1 MLRAKIGKPIRFM
14 RKLLLVKHLAKPY
27 RFNEPEASENSF
39 VNLQHED
46 RISAA
51 ELSYR
56 QFRR

>member
-1 MLRAKIGKPIRFM
+1 MLPTKVGKPIRFM
-14 RKLLLVKHLAKPY
+14 RKLLLVKHLPKPY
-27 RFNEPEASENSF
+27 RFNEPDASENSF
-39 VNLQHED
+39 VNLLYED